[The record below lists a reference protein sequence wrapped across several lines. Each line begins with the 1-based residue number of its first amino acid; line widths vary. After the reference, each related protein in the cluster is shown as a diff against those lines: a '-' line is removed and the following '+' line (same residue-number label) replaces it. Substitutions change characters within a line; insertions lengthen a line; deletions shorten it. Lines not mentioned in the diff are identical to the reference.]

1 MKRKAKASLTVET
14 AMLFPIVFLLLLAVM
29 QCALFLVYETYVK
42 ALCDQGVILCQSWY
56 ARGETLDT
64 CVEEAKS
71 YLSKQLHSCPWG
83 EPSIYVHGEE
93 TIFTRTISLAVEG
106 DYALLF
112 PMRVE
117 AITSGF
123 LERPAAYK
131 ETMDLIWEAA
141 SLLPPAIPADTGI
154 NLRRCMETPSRMPNS
169 SIRSLA
175 ARYARFCSLVG
186 R

>member
-1 MKRKAKASLTVET
+1 MNCEVKASLTVET

-42 ALCDQGVILCQSWY
+42 ALCDQGAILCQSWY
-56 ARGETLDT
+56 VRGETVDT

-71 YLSKQLHSCPWG
+71 YLSKQLHNSPWG
-83 EPSIYVHGEE
+83 EPLIHVHSEE
-93 TIFTRTISLAVEG
+93 TILTRTISLAVEG

-112 PMRVE
+112 PMHIE
-117 AITSGF
+117 AIATSF

-141 SLLPPAIPADTGI
+141 SRLPPVHNVLDAYE
-154 NLRRCMETPSRMPNS
+154 NKLNEWK
-169 SIRSLA
+169 
-175 ARYARFCSLVG
+175 G
-186 R
+186 RITSGG

>member
-141 SLLPPAIPADTGI
+141 SLLPPIQDGLDAYENKLNEWKVRI
-154 NLRRCMETPSRMPNS
+154 NS
-169 SIRSLA
+169 
-175 ARYARFCSLVG
+175 G
-186 R
+186 G

>member
-123 LERPAAYK
+123 LSGQRHIRRPWISY
-131 ETMDLIWEAA
+131 
-141 SLLPPAIPADTGI
+141 GRR
-154 NLRRCMETPSRMPNS
+154 RRCCLPFKMDSMPMKTN
-169 SIRSLA
+169 
-175 ARYARFCSLVG
+175 
-186 R
+186 